1 MGLTDLTLQYA
12 GYCFAHPQGWNE
24 VPSAPHSPWAQLQA
38 PSRTVQGKSKT
49 EQGPTEAAHGK
60 EPQPMA
66 QTGWLVSFF
75 FFLFF
80 KEDIDSYS
88 PVGPAVLRA
97 QPREV
102 RRAAPLNSLCPWPRR
117 RGEGDGSPPVAGGGG
132 DWGAVSSSGLCL
144 SRPGRGTASVVA
156 SWVRG
161 TVLMLVLD
169 SL

>member
-1 MGLTDLTLQYA
+1 MRVIALHIPRAGTRFPLPHTAPGHSCRRQAGLCRERVKQSRD
-12 GYCFAHPQGWNE
+12 PQRQHTGR
-24 VPSAPHSPWAQLQA
+24 SRSPWPRQ
-38 PSRTVQGKSKT
+38 V
-49 EQGPTEAAHGK
+49 
-60 EPQPMA
+60 
-66 QTGWLVSFF
+66 GWFLFF